1 MLKNNSL
8 ITDKSKAGKLLNEIA
23 QMQQEDFPH
32 QEDKVEQKIR
42 LKVRLNF
49 YSSLKQEDKN
59 WGKTKKRLKSYGL
72 TQEEIEVYVQ
82 NLEAQIRETKQR
94 LAALA

>member
-1 MLKNNSL
+1 MLNNNSL
-8 ITDKSKAGKLLNEIA
+8 TTDNSKAGKLLNEIA
-23 QMQQEDFPH
+23 QMQREDFSH
-32 QEDKVEQKIR
+32 QEDETHQKIR

-59 WGKTKKRLKSYGL
+59 WGQTKKRLKSYGL
-72 TQEEIEVYVQ
+72 NREEIKIYIQ
-82 NLEAQIRETKQR
+82 NLEEQIQKTRQQ